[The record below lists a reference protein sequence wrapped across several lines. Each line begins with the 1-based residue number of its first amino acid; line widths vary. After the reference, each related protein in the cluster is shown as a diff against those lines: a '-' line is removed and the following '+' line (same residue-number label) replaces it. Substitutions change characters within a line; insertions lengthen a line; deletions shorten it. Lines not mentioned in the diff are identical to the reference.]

1 MDIVCDLEVDVN
13 GETRFFVDK
22 VKFFSFFSS
31 PVLLLPTCECRI
43 FGLVGFLLLLL
54 PLFGYVSEL
63 VRTDYFI
70 GQIATS

>member
-22 VKFFSFFSS
+22 VKFFSFFFS

-43 FGLVGFLLLLL
+43 FGLVGCLLLL
-54 PLFGYVSEL
+54 PLFGYVYEL